1 VKIINRGSTLKRLAL
16 EIVIFKNYNLFMKSD
31 DDKFC
36 TKIVELDIMY
46 DFVIVKFFI
55 WNLEAQ
61 NFVLSS

>member
-1 VKIINRGSTLKRLAL
+1 
-16 EIVIFKNYNLFMKSD
+16 MKSD

-46 DFVIVKFFI
+46 DFVIGKFFI